1 MLVTVAPMATRKTNT
16 HGSTTT
22 TVARTIR
29 RLRENQGLS
38 AAKLAERTAKLGYDI
53 PREGIQKIEA
63 AADGRPGAR
72 HINADEL
79 MVLAVAL
86 GVNPNALLLPPALK
100 PSDAVEVTGAHR
112 QLHAD
117 EAWEWARGEQP
128 LPTPGQQRRP
138 GTFREATNPGWML
151 YKEP

>member
-1 MLVTVAPMATRKTNT
+1 MLATVANMTRKTKN
-16 HGSTTT
+16 HGPTTK
-22 TVARTIR
+22 TVASNVR
-29 RLRENQGLS
+29 RLREGRGLS
-38 AAKLAERTAKLGYDI
+38 APKLSAATKALGYEI
-53 PREGIQKIEA
+53 PVEAIHKIEA

-86 GVNPNALLLPPALK
+86 GVNPNALLLPPSLK

>member
-1 MLVTVAPMATRKTNT
+1 MSLDDLVRATN
-16 HGSTTT
+16 G
-22 TVARTIR
+22 
-29 RLRENQGLS
+29 RLSRDSL
-38 AAKLAERTAKLGYDI
+38 K
-53 PREGIQKIEA
+53 KIEA
-63 AADGRPGAR
+63 GSNPVAVAVRRVDV
-72 HINADEL
+72 DDL
-79 MVLAVAL
+79 MTLSIAL
-86 GVNPNALLLPPALK
+86 GVNPNALLLPPSLK

>member
-1 MLVTVAPMATRKTNT
+1 MSLDDLVRATN
-16 HGSTTT
+16 G
-22 TVARTIR
+22 
-29 RLRENQGLS
+29 RLSRDSL
-38 AAKLAERTAKLGYDI
+38 K
-53 PREGIQKIEA
+53 KIEA
-63 AADGRPGAR
+63 GSNPVAVAVRRVDV
-72 HINADEL
+72 DDL
-79 MVLAVAL
+79 MTLSIAL